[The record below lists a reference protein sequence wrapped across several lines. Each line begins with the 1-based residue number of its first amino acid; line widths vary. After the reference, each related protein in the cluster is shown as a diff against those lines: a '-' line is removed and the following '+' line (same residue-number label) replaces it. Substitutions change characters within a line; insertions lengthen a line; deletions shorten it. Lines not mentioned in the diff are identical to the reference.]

1 MIHIED
7 VLILKGT
14 KGTDRIVESLCSD
27 HLNNIVF
34 SYAVVPIQMLH
45 NSVHVNANKHKSLA
59 NFMAYMDISLDEFME
74 GGKHYDYLI
83 IYTPDLPE
91 ANIMDA
97 VRDWLV
103 EEELNIEQVIVVC
116 QP

>member
-14 KGTDRIVESLCSD
+14 KGTERIVESLCSD

-34 SYAVVPIQMLH
+34 SYAAVPIQMLH

-59 NFMAYMDISLDEFME
+59 NFMAYMDISLDEFLE
-74 GGKHYDYLI
+74 GDRHYDYLI
-83 IYTPDLPE
+83 IYTPELPE
-91 ANIMDA
+91 VEIVEA
-97 VRDWLV
+97 VKNWLV
-103 EEELNIEQVIVVC
+103 EEELSVEQVIVVC
-116 QP
+116 Q